1 MKALV
6 AACGLLV
13 IAACGP
19 LHPLAAASESDGTI
33 PWLPLAANLTPA
45 PEPTPQPVPVPPGT
59 PACTAGVLQAEWMAS
74 QGATGNVITSFAFS
88 GKGSSDCFLNGTPG
102 VTLLDSTGRA
112 LDFKPRA
119 PYFPPTVIGPVL
131 VGVAPLPPA
140 HTGIKYGQASLT
152 IDWVSQPEACSGQA
166 GVSIASARID
176 VPGGGALV
184 VAVGA
189 APQGYPCAGVGVDPF
204 EGLAVPASAPP
215 PPPVP
220 AVKLSLPGAAIAGK
234 SFSYIATLTN
244 DTGAPMDLAAAC
256 PNYEEEMFADVVA
269 GGPPLGGKHFYA
281 LNCAPAG
288 TLAPGA
294 SKRFQMIF
302 NVPADAKPG
311 TYTLIFALGLGN
323 ASEGDVETPVQVRAH

>member
-1 MKALV
+1 
-6 AACGLLV
+6 
-13 IAACGP
+13 
-19 LHPLAAASESDGTI
+19 
-33 PWLPLAANLTPA
+33 
-45 PEPTPQPVPVPPGT
+45 
-59 PACTAGVLQAEWMAS
+59 
-74 QGATGNVITSFAFS
+74 
-88 GKGSSDCFLNGTPG
+88 
-102 VTLLDSTGRA
+102 
-112 LDFKPRA
+112 
-119 PYFPPTVIGPVL
+119 
-131 VGVAPLPPA
+131 
-140 HTGIKYGQASLT
+140 IKYGQASLT

-166 GVSIASARID
+166 GLSIASARID

-288 TLAPGA
+288 TLAPGT
-294 SKRFQMIF
+294 SKRFQMMF